1 MSWSKL
7 GETLDKRAYRA
18 AIAAYLRGESR
29 SISRGRSCNS
39 AGFTNTTPIEVVDG
53 DSPPELVGQP
63 YLSTTFRRGK
73 FTKNLYTPSTLRVVV
88 GRDWKA
94 R

>member
-18 AIAAYLRGESR
+18 AVANVLKGQTR
-29 SISRGRSCNS
+29 SISIGRSKNVSGFSNS
-39 AGFTNTTPIEVVDG
+39 TPIEVVEG

-63 YLSTTFRRGK
+63 YLMTTFRRGNFSK
-73 FTKNLYTPSTLRVVV
+73 TLYTPSTLRVVV

-94 R
+94 Q